1 MRGTLR
7 LGLVFAVL
15 VGINVYVFL
24 IRPGNVHDLSKALD
38 QTRIEGGKLPT
49 AQPGGLPDPL
59 ATGVKPAH
67 DPGAPATATND
78 ADEGPNA
85 GRTVQGKIKDGD
97 SMGRVLE
104 RERLSSADQKDVLHA
119 LKGVLDTKTIRPGQQ
134 YTIRFDDDGKLE
146 SFELR
151 VSPVL
156 LYRVER
162 GADEKLVAK
171 KTEAKTETKVIEVS
185 GSVVTTIAEAVK
197 ARGESKELVGKMVD
211 LFAYD
216 LNFYSDTHPGDRFG
230 LVIEK
235 IYLGDEF
242 YRYGRVLAAEYQT
255 RESTYTAFWYQAPGA
270 AEGAYYDAKGQNISK
285 SFLKAPIKYAR
296 VSSSFSLHRMHPIL
310 HIVRAHQG
318 TDFAAP
324 VGTPV
329 WASAGGTVVLAQ
341 KDGGAGNLVV
351 LDHGNGLETYY
362 MHLSR
367 YAKGLKAGQHVKQKQ
382 VIGYVG
388 NSGLS
393 TGPHLHFGVKQNGNW
408 VDSQKLHMQ
417 RGAPVPAAAMTDF
430 QATIAPRLT
439 QLARLTAPLTANA
452 VVGGNTSAKNAQ

>member
-1 MRGTLR
+1 
-7 LGLVFAVL
+7 VFTVL

-38 QTRIEGGKLPT
+38 ETRIKGGGTDPSTPPT
-49 AQPGGLPDPL
+49 PGGEGKLPDPL
-59 ATGVKPAH
+59 AALEAKPAAH
-67 DPGAPATATND
+67 GADAAPPAAGD
-78 ADEGPNA
+78 QDDGPNA
-85 GRTVQGKIKDGD
+85 GRAVQGKIKEND
-97 SMGRVLE
+97 SLGKVLE
-104 RERLSSADQKDVLHA
+104 RERLSQADQKDVLHA
-119 LKGVLDTKTIRPGQQ
+119 LKGVLDLRTIRPGQS

-171 KTEAKTETKVIEVS
+171 KSEAKTETRVIEVS
-185 GSVVTTIAEAVK
+185 GTVVTSLADAVK
-197 ARGESKELVGKMVD
+197 ARGESKELVGTLVD

-235 IYLGDEF
+235 IYLGNEF
-242 YRYGRVLAAEYQT
+242 YRYGKVLAAEYLS
-255 RESTYTAFWYQAPGA
+255 REGTYTAFWYQSPSA
-270 AEGAYYDAKGQNISK
+270 AEGAYYDEKGQNISK

-296 VSSSFSLHRMHPIL
+296 VSSGFNLHRMHPIL
-310 HIVRAHQG
+310 HRVRAHQG

-329 WASAGGTVVLAQ
+329 WAAASGTVVLAQ

-351 LDHGNGLETYY
+351 LEHDNGLQTYY

-367 YAKGLKAGQHVKQKQ
+367 YAKGLKAGQHVRQKQ

-393 TGPHLHFGVKQNGNW
+393 TGPHLHFGVKQGGEW
-408 VDSQKLHMQ
+408 VDFQKMHIS
-417 RGAPVPAAAMTDF
+417 RGAPVASGSMADF
-430 QATIAPRLT
+430 KNTIAPRIAT
-439 QLARLTAPLTANA
+439 LARLTAPITAS
-452 VVGGNTSAKNAQ
+452 VGTGPSN